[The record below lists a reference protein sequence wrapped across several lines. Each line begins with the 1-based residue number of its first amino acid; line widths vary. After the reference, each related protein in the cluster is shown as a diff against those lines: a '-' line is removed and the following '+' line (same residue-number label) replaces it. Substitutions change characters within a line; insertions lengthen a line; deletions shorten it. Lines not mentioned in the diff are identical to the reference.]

1 MKEEIKNTF
10 KEDFGKTWSDLKRTA
25 KDLAKPLSDEYQK
38 QKQKFQVNKQVV
50 NTFSSLENKYRDID
64 LKVKFMQNSIAITV
78 SMNYVGLDG
87 DACAKKDFCLATYD
101 QNTKMM
107 QSYLYF
113 GSKTGY
119 FEPKELKKYSNTIT
133 DFADVISN
141 AFD

>member
-1 MKEEIKNTF
+1 MREEIENTF
-10 KEDFGKTWSDLKRTA
+10 KKDFGKTWSDLKRTA
-25 KDLAKPLSDEYQK
+25 KDLAKPLSDGYQK
-38 QKQKFQVNKQVV
+38 QKLKFQENKQSV
-50 NTFSSLENKYRDID
+50 NTFSSLENDYRDIG

-87 DACAKKDFCLATYD
+87 NECVKKDFRLATYD
-101 QNTKMM
+101 QNTKMI
-107 QSYLYF
+107 QSYLYL

-119 FEPKELKKYSNTIT
+119 FEPRELKKYSNAIA

>member
-1 MKEEIKNTF
+1 MNKETKNIF

-25 KDLAKPLSDEYQK
+25 KDLAKPLNDEYQK
-38 QKQKFQVNKQVV
+38 QKQKFQANKQAV
-50 NTFSSLENKYRDID
+50 NTFSSLENKYQDIG

-78 SMNYVGLDG
+78 SMNYIGLDG
-87 DACAKKDFCLATYD
+87 DACVKKDFCLATYD

-107 QSYLYF
+107 QSYLCLD
-113 GSKTGY
+113 SKTGY
-119 FEPKELKKYSNTIT
+119 FESNELKKYSNAIA

>member
-38 QKQKFQVNKQVV
+38 QKLKFQANKQSV
-50 NTFSSLENKYRDID
+50 NTFSSLENEYQDIK
-64 LKVKFMQNSIAITV
+64 LKVKFMQNSIAITA
-78 SMNYVGLDG
+78 SMNYIGLDG
-87 DACAKKDFCLATYD
+87 NTCVEKDFCLATYD

-107 QSYLYF
+107 QSYLYLD
-113 GSKTGY
+113 SKTGY
-119 FEPKELKKYSNTIT
+119 FEPKELKKYSNAIT
-133 DFADVISN
+133 DFADVLSN